1 VSETVRGAVWG
12 VTPDVLSILDIDAL
26 LGDPRL
32 VVKETRT

>member
-1 VSETVRGAVWG
+1 MNGTGRRPA
-12 VTPDVLSILDIDAL
+12 DVLSILDIDAL